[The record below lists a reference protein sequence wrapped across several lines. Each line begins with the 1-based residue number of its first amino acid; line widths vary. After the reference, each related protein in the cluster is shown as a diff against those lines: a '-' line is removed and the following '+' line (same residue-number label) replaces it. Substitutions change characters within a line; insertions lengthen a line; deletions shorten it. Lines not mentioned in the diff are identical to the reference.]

1 MRLLKLGIYHST
13 YLREFYETRAGLG
26 ELDYAAQHR
35 ILIDDCFGSSDFWT
49 RALNKLG
56 YETADVIAN
65 AEPLQKRWAREN
77 DASFNEPDWLFDIA
91 AAQVKKFRP
100 DALLVADYS
109 TFTAEFLRTIKRENP
124 SLQIVLGWCGAPY
137 ADASVFGEWDIALSC
152 IPEMVADFKSK
163 GHNSFH
169 VNHAFAPQILD
180 KLDLNRAPSVD
191 FAFVG
196 SIFKQSRFHVERERI
211 LIELARRTNLRVWS
225 DVKRPTFAER
235 GNDFVRRA
243 AYQTVNAASGAGVP
257 RRLLSALPLV
267 GKAARW
273 QSPPAAEERVD
284 KRIAARAAP
293 PVFGVKMF
301 QQLRDSLVVL
311 NTHIDISPVSASN
324 MRLFEATGVGS
335 CLLTD
340 WKENLHDLFEPD
352 TEAVSY
358 RTADECVEKV
368 GFLLEH
374 EPERRQITAAGQR
387 RTLRDHTF
395 DNRARQIDTIIKE
408 YFAARKSSTAKKDWQ

>member
-35 ILIDDCFGSSDFWT
+35 SLIDDCFGSSDFWT
-49 RALNKLG
+49 QALNKIG
-56 YETADVIAN
+56 YETAEVIAN

-91 AAQVKKFRP
+91 AAQIKKFRP

-109 TFTAEFLRTIKRENP
+109 IFTAEFLRTVKRENP
-124 SLQIVLGWCGAPY
+124 PLRIVLGWCGAPY
-137 ADASVFGEWDIALSC
+137 ADASVFGEWDVALSC
-152 IPEMVADFKSK
+152 IPEMVADFKSN
-163 GHNSFH
+163 GHRSFH

-180 KLDLNRAPSVD
+180 KLDLTAAPSVD

-196 SIFKQSRFHVERERI
+196 SVVKQSRFHVEREQI

-225 DVKRPTFAER
+225 DVKRPTFAKR
-235 GNDFVRRA
+235 SNDFVRRT
-243 AYQTVNAASGAGVP
+243 AYQTVSAASGAGVP

-267 GKAARW
+267 GKVARW
-273 QSPPAAEERVD
+273 QAPPAAAEQID
-284 KRIAARAAP
+284 KRIAARASP
-293 PVFGVKMF
+293 PVFGVEMF
-301 QQLRDSLVVL
+301 QQLRDSRVVL

-340 WKENLHDLFEPD
+340 WKKNLHDLFEPD

-358 RTADECVEKV
+358 RTPDECVEKV
-368 GFLLEH
+368 RYLLEH
-374 EPERRQITAAGQR
+374 EPERRQIAAAGQQ
-387 RTLRDHTF
+387 RTLREHNF
-395 DNRARQIDTIIKE
+395 DNRAAQIDRIVRE
-408 YFAARKSSTAKKDWQ
+408 FLAARNVRRARVNDK